1 MYVGIINE
9 VELNPKS
16 LSLSLN
22 IQDISHL
29 ELTKL
34 SILYLFFRFTTA
46 VWVIQVVH
54 FTGELGFHQLA
65 FNSKVQI
72 AALNFTDVLIIKKPS
87 LICLGSAGFLLD
99 EAKMKAPQFLS
110 AEFH

>member
-1 MYVGIINE
+1 MYIGIINE

-16 LSLSLN
+16 LLLSLN

-29 ELTKL
+29 KLTKL

-46 VWVIQVVH
+46 VLVIQVVH

-65 FNSKVQI
+65 FDSKVQI